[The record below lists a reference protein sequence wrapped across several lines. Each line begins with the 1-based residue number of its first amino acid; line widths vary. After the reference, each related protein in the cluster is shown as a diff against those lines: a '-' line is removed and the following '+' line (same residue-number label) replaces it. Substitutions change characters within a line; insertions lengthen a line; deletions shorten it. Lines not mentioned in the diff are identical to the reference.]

1 MKSRFLTPTR
11 LTLRLAPR
19 LGLLLALVLL
29 LQGCSFNFFDS
40 VGARSELHPETLVPA
55 KGFFTSDRIL
65 WIDLKGIVDI
75 EGGGGGFFGSPRP
88 GMLVSLK
95 DRLKAAEKDHRV
107 RAVILYINSPG
118 GGVTASDLIH
128 HEILEFKEETQIPV
142 IAYMGGVAASG
153 GIYIAM
159 AADEIYATPTTV
171 TGSIGVI
178 SIFPGLEGLGE
189 KIGLEMR
196 VIKSGANKDLGSPW
210 TSLSDEQRAIFQE
223 LIDGMYD
230 GFVKVVMDSR
240 GDKGFERASL
250 KTVADG
256 RVYSSAKAVE
266 ANLIDGIFYPEE
278 LIEYVRELIGS
289 PGAAIVSYEYQG
301 SRRLGNIY
309 AYAPVSSPRAGFP
322 AEINLL
328 KFDLGLGAL
337 PSETRFYYLWLP

>member
-1 MKSRFLTPTR
+1 MKSRFLAPAR
-11 LTLRLAPR
+11 LTLRFVPR
-19 LGLLLALVLL
+19 LGLLMVLVFL
-29 LQGCSFNFFDS
+29 LQGCSLNFFDS
-40 VGARSELHPETLVPA
+40 AGTRSELHLETLVPS

-75 EGGGGGFFGSPRP
+75 EGGGGGFFGSSRP

-95 DRLKAAEKDHRV
+95 DRLNAAEKDNRI
-107 RAVILYINSPG
+107 RAVILFIDSPG

-128 HEILEFKEETQIPV
+128 HEILAFKDETQIPV
-142 IAYMGGVAASG
+142 IAYLGGVAASG

-196 VIKSGANKDLGSPW
+196 VIKSGANKDSGSPW

-230 GFVKVVMDSR
+230 GFVDVVMDSR
-240 GDKGFERASL
+240 EDKGFQRASL
-250 KTVADG
+250 ETVADG
-256 RVYSSAKAVE
+256 RVYSAAKALK
-266 ANLIDGIFYPEE
+266 ANLIDGVYYPDE
-278 LIEYVRELIGS
+278 LIEYVRERSGS
-289 PGAAIVSYEYQG
+289 PRAAIVSYEYRG
-301 SRRLGNIY
+301 SRRLGNVY
-309 AYAPVSSPRAGFP
+309 AHAAVPTPRAGFP